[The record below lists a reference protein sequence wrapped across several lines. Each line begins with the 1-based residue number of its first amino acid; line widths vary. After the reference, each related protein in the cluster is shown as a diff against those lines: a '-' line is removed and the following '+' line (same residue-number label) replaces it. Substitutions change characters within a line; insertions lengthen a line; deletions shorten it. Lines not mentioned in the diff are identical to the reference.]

1 MSELLPLGTAFLLG
15 FIHALEIDHMMAVTT
30 FVSRKPT
37 LATAFGFGLRW
48 GIGHSL
54 AVFVAGAVLL
64 ATGIRWSPGME
75 RILEGTVGIA
85 LVGVGIW
92 SLRTARNLHRQDP
105 STLSLC
111 ALEITGPMVTPSPP
125 SG

>member
-30 FVSRKPT
+30 FVSRRPT

-75 RILEGTVGIA
+75 RILEGSWHSTTELLPLGSVFNYLA
-85 LVGVGIW
+85 ESEELN
-92 SLRTARNLHRQDP
+92 SQAR
-105 STLSLC
+105 
-111 ALEITGPMVTPSPP
+111 
-125 SG
+125 